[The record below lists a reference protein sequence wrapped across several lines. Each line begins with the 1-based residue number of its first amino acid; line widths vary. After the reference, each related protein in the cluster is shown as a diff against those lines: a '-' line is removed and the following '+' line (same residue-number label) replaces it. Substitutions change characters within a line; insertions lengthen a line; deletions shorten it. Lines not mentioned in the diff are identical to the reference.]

1 MMRFSLFGNLKPRIS
16 HYIIIRSYEKHEK
29 PRGYDKRHLRE
40 IVKLKTMYDKVGVS
54 KNL

>member
-1 MMRFSLFGNLKPRIS
+1 MMRFSLFANLKPED
-16 HYIIIRSYEKHEK
+16 YIIIRSYEKHEK